1 MTRSSTA
8 ALLGAM
14 VLMLLETIAIVLFFC
29 IAMPLFAGGIAFEDE
44 VAPVP
49 RFLPQGFL
57 LAGIVMVG
65 VNGWAAPGLWAM
77 RSPQKASR
85 GSSALVGAASV
96 QVMLLGYGLLSG
108 NYLFTLFAVAVLAL
122 LAVLVRPAF
131 AKPAA

>member
-1 MTRSSTA
+1 MTRFTTA

-14 VLMLLETIAIVLFFC
+14 ALMLLETIAIVLFFC
-29 IAMPLFAGGIAFEDE
+29 IAMPLFVGGIAFEDE

-57 LAGIVMVG
+57 LAGLVMVG
-65 VNGWAAPGLWAM
+65 VNGWAALGLWAM
-77 RSPQKASR
+77 GSPQKASR
-85 GSSALVGAASV
+85 GSSALVGAGSV

-108 NYLFTLFAVAVLAL
+108 NYLFTLFALAVLVL
-122 LAVLVRPAF
+122 LAALVRPAF